1 MEQPHRR
8 AGQMAEELDQWAAIR
23 VDDHSTPIFSFTPL
37 PEGYTRIT
45 WDLND
50 SAGRVTGFG
59 FVYIIDKAHAQKL
72 THKNYPH
79 DVRNAATQYLKRE
92 SP

>member
-1 MEQPHRR
+1 
-8 AGQMAEELDQWAAIR
+8 MAEIDEHWAAIR

-37 PEGYTRIT
+37 QQGYTRIT

-50 SAGRVTGFG
+50 SAGRITGFG
-59 FVYIIDKAHAQKL
+59 FVYIANKAHAQTL
-72 THKNYPH
+72 TKKIYPH
-79 DVRNAATQYLKRE
+79 DVRNAATQYLKRG